1 VTKSR
6 SWAHN
11 ALISVFMPLIT
22 GTVCAAGESL
32 LPPGTQ
38 SRPLRNTLRVM
49 TDSQAPEKTGT
60 ARTTGTNPL
69 APAPAG
75 ARTAADVV
83 TPELVAQLT
92 KGVVGSGRTANH
104 TPFTGE
110 KLADL
115 PESTPEDVEKAYVR
129 ARAAQAVWAQ
139 VPVRERAA
147 VLLRFHD
154 LVLQRQAEVLD
165 LIQLETGKARLHAH
179 EEVQAVAVAAR
190 HYGRKAPA
198 YLKPKRHTGAVP
210 TLTKVVELRH
220 PRGVVGQIAPWNY
233 PLELSVGDAI
243 PAFVAGNA
251 VVMKPDTETCLTALW
266 ARDLLVEAGLPAEV
280 FQVVLGEGPVIGP
293 EVVRHADYVSFTG
306 STRTGREVAQGAA
319 ARLVGVSL
327 ELGGKNAMLVLED
340 ADMEKAAAG
349 AVRACF
355 SSAGQLCISI
365 ERLYVHESIADA
377 FLERFAART
386 KAMRLGTSLAYG
398 ADMGSLVGDRQLETV
413 TRHVDEAVAKGA
425 KVVAGGVARPDIGP
439 YFYEPT
445 ILDGVTEPMAVC
457 NEETFGPVVSVY
469 RFKDEEAAID
479 EANATAYGLNA
490 SVWTKDGRRGRAV
503 AARLRAGTVNVNEG
517 YASAYGSVQSPMGG
531 MKDSGLGRRHG
542 SEGILKYT
550 EAQTVAQ
557 QRVLPMAPSFGMD
570 DEKYAQFMSTS
581 LKAMKALRLR

>member
-1 VTKSR
+1 
-6 SWAHN
+6 
-11 ALISVFMPLIT
+11 
-22 GTVCAAGESL
+22 
-32 LPPGTQ
+32 
-38 SRPLRNTLRVM
+38 M
-49 TDSQAPEKTGT
+49 TDAQTRE
-60 ARTTGTNPL
+60 TTGTNPL
-69 APAPAG
+69 APAPRG

-92 KGVVGSGRTANH
+92 KGVPGSGRTANH

-115 PESTPEDVEKAYVR
+115 PESTPEDVAKAFEA
-129 ARAAQAVWAQ
+129 ARAAQAVWARI
-139 VPVRERAA
+139 PVRERAA

-154 LVLQRQAEVLD
+154 LVLDRQAEVLD

-190 HYGRKAPA
+190 HYGRRAAA
-198 YLKPKRHTGAVP
+198 YLRPKRHTGAVP
-210 TLTKVVELRH
+210 VLTKVSELRH
-220 PRGVVGQIAPWNY
+220 PRGVIGQIAPWNY
-233 PLELSVGDAI
+233 PLELSVGDAL

-266 ARDLLVEAGLPAEV
+266 ARDLLIEAGLPADV
-280 FQVVLGEGPVIGP
+280 FQVVLGEGPVVGP

-340 ADMEKAAAG
+340 ADLDKAAAG

-365 ERLYVHESIADA
+365 ERLYVHEAVADA

-386 KAMRLGTSLAYG
+386 KALRLGTALAYG
-398 ADMGSLVGDRQLETV
+398 ADMGSLVGQRQLDAV
-413 TRHVDEAVAKGA
+413 TRHVEDAVAKGA
-425 KVVAGGVARPDIGP
+425 TVLAGGTARPDIGP

-445 ILDGVTEPMAVC
+445 ILDGVEAPMSVC
-457 NEETFGPVVSVY
+457 TEETFGPVVSVY
-469 RFKDEEAAID
+469 RFSSDD
-479 EANATAYGLNA
+479 EAVERANETPYGLNS
-490 SVWTKDGRRGRAV
+490 SVWTRNARRGREI
-503 AARLRAGTVNVNEG
+503 AARLRTGTVNVNEG
-517 YASAYGSVQSPMGG
+517 YAPAYGSVQSPMGG

-557 QRVLPMAPSFGMD
+557 QRLLPMAPSLGMD
-570 DEKYAQFMSTS
+570 DEKYAAFMSRS
-581 LKAMKALRLR
+581 LRLMKAFRFR

>member
-1 VTKSR
+1 
-6 SWAHN
+6 
-11 ALISVFMPLIT
+11 
-22 GTVCAAGESL
+22 
-32 LPPGTQ
+32 
-38 SRPLRNTLRVM
+38 M
-49 TDSQAPEKTGT
+49 TDSQAISKD
-60 ARTTGTNPL
+60 RTDKTGTNPV
-69 APAPAG
+69 APAPQG

-92 KGVVGSGRTANH
+92 KGVAGSGRTANH

-115 PESTPEDVEKAYVR
+115 PESTPEDVAKAFER
-129 ARAAQAVWAQ
+129 ARAAQAVWAK
-139 VPVRERAA
+139 VPARQRAA

-154 LVLQRQAEVLD
+154 LVLARQAEVLD

-210 TLTKVVELRH
+210 TLTKVTELRQ

-233 PLELSVGDAI
+233 PFELSVGDAL
-243 PAFVAGNA
+243 PAFVSGNA

-266 ARDLLVEAGLPAEV
+266 ARDLLIEAGLPAEV
-280 FQVVLGEGPVIGP
+280 FQVVLGEGPVVGP
-293 EVVRHADYVSFTG
+293 ELVKHADYVSFTG

-340 ADMEKAAAG
+340 ADIDKAAAG

-377 FLERFAART
+377 FVERFATRT
-386 KAMRLGTSLAYG
+386 KAMRLGKSLAYG
-398 ADMGSLVGDRQLETV
+398 ADMGSLVGERQLETV

-425 KVVAGGVARPDIGP
+425 KLVAGGVARPDIGP
-439 YFYEPT
+439 YFFEPT
-445 ILDGVTEPMAVC
+445 ILDGVEAPMAVC
-457 NEETFGPVVSVY
+457 NEETFGPVVSIY
-469 RFKDEEAAID
+469 RFTDED
-479 EANATAYGLNA
+479 EVIGLANGTPYGLNS
-490 SVWTKDGRRGRAV
+490 SVWTKDAKRGHVV
-503 AARLRAGTVNVNEG
+503 ASQLRTGTVNINEG
-517 YASAYGSVQSPMGG
+517 YAPAYGSVQSPMGG

-550 EAQTVAQ
+550 EAQTVAH
-557 QRVLPMAPSFGMD
+557 QRIMPMAPSFGMT
-570 DEKYAQFMSTS
+570 DEKYAAFMSRS
-581 LKAMKALRLR
+581 LKAMKTFRLR

>member
-1 VTKSR
+1 
-6 SWAHN
+6 
-11 ALISVFMPLIT
+11 
-22 GTVCAAGESL
+22 
-32 LPPGTQ
+32 
-38 SRPLRNTLRVM
+38 M
-49 TDSQAPEKTGT
+49 TDSQAPEQTQEKTSET
-60 ARTTGTNPL
+60 TPETTPARTGTNPL
-69 APAPAG
+69 APTPVG
-75 ARTAADVV
+75 VRSAADVV

-92 KGVVGSGRTANH
+92 KGVTGSGRTANH

-115 PESTPEDVEKAYVR
+115 PESTPEDVLKAFES
-129 ARAAQAVWAQ
+129 ARAAQAVWEKT
-139 VPVRERAA
+139 PVRERAA

-154 LVLQRQAEVLD
+154 LVLARQAEVLD

-190 HYGRKAPA
+190 HYGRKAPS
-198 YLKPKRHTGAVP
+198 YLRPKRHAGAMP
-210 TLTKVVELRH
+210 TLTKVTELRH
-220 PRGVVGQIAPWNY
+220 ARGVVGQIAPWNY
-233 PLELSVGDAI
+233 PLELSVGDAL

-266 ARDLLVEAGLPAEV
+266 ARDLLVEAGLPADV
-280 FQVVLGEGPVIGP
+280 FQVVLGEGPVVGP

-327 ELGGKNAMLVLED
+327 ELGGKNAMLVLQD
-340 ADMEKAAAG
+340 ADIERAAEG

-377 FLERFAART
+377 FVERFAART

-398 ADMGSLVGDRQLETV
+398 ADMGSLVGERQLETV
-413 TRHVDEAVAKGA
+413 TRHVEEAVAKGA
-425 KVVAGGVARPDIGP
+425 KVVAGGVARPDVGP
-439 YFYEPT
+439 YFFEPT
-445 ILDGVTEPMAVC
+445 ILDGVTEPMSVC
-457 NEETFGPVVSVY
+457 TEETFGPVVSIY
-469 RFKDEEAAID
+469 RFKTDD
-479 EANATAYGLNA
+479 EAVEHANSTPYGLNS
-490 SVWTKDGRRGRAV
+490 SVWTKDGRRGRDI
-503 AARLRAGTVNVNEG
+503 AARLRTGTVNVNEG
-517 YASAYGSVQSPMGG
+517 YAPAYGSVQSPMGG

-557 QRVLPMAPSFGMD
+557 QRLLPMAPSLGMT

-581 LKAMKALRLR
+581 LRVMKALRLR

>member
-1 VTKSR
+1 
-6 SWAHN
+6 
-11 ALISVFMPLIT
+11 
-22 GTVCAAGESL
+22 
-32 LPPGTQ
+32 
-38 SRPLRNTLRVM
+38 M
-49 TDSQAPEKTGT
+49 TDSQAPEKTGTTATGTTGT

-92 KGVVGSGRTANH
+92 KGVVGSGRTVNH

-115 PESTPEDVEKAYVR
+115 PESTPEDVAEAYER
-129 ARAAQAVWAQ
+129 ARAAQVVWAQ
-139 VPVRERAA
+139 VPVRDRAA

-154 LVLQRQAEVLD
+154 LILERQAEILD

-190 HYGRKAPA
+190 HYGRRAPY
-198 YLKPKRHTGAVP
+198 YLRPKRHAGAMP
-210 TLTKVVELRH
+210 TLTKVTELRH

-251 VVMKPDTETCLTALW
+251 VVMKPDTETCLTGLW
-266 ARDLLVEAGLPAEV
+266 ARDLLIEAGLPAEV
-280 FQVVLGEGPVIGP
+280 FQVVIGEGPVVGP

-386 KAMRLGTSLAYG
+386 KAMRLGKSLAYG
-398 ADMGSLVGDRQLETV
+398 AEMGSLVGDRQLETV

-425 KVVAGGVARPDIGP
+425 KLIAGGVARPDIGP

-445 ILDGVTEPMAVC
+445 ILDGVSEPMAVC
-457 NEETFGPVVSVY
+457 TEETFGPVVSIY
-469 RFKDEEAAID
+469 RFKDEDAAIE
-479 EANATAYGLNA
+479 EANSTAYGLNA
-490 SVWTKDGRRGRAV
+490 SVWTKDGRRGRDV
-503 AARLRAGTVNVNEG
+503 ASRLRAGTVNVNEG

-557 QRVLPMAPSFGMD
+557 QRLLPMAPAFGMD
-570 DEKYAQFMSTS
+570 DEKYARFMSRS
-581 LKAMKALRLR
+581 LRAMKALRLR

>member
-1 VTKSR
+1 
-6 SWAHN
+6 
-11 ALISVFMPLIT
+11 
-22 GTVCAAGESL
+22 
-32 LPPGTQ
+32 
-38 SRPLRNTLRVM
+38 M

-60 ARTTGTNPL
+60 ETTTGTNPL
-69 APAPAG
+69 APAPTG

-104 TPFTGE
+104 SPFTGE

-115 PESTPEDVEKAYVR
+115 PESTPEDVAKAFDA
-129 ARAAQAVWAQ
+129 ARAAQALWSQ
-139 VPVRERAA
+139 TPVRERAA

-154 LVLQRQAEVLD
+154 LVLARQAEVLD

-210 TLTKVVELRH
+210 TLTKVTELRH

-233 PLELSVGDAI
+233 PFELSVGDAL

-266 ARDLLVEAGLPAEV
+266 ARDLLIEAGLPAGV
-280 FQVVLGEGPVIGP
+280 FQVVLGEGPVVGP
-293 EVVRHADYVSFTG
+293 EVVKHADYVSFTG
-306 STRTGREVAQGAA
+306 STRTGREVAQAAA

-327 ELGGKNAMLVLED
+327 ELGGKNAMVVLED
-340 ADMEKAAAG
+340 ADIEKAAAG
-349 AVRACF
+349 AIRACF
-355 SSAGQLCISI
+355 SSAGQLCVSI
-365 ERLYVHESIADA
+365 ERLYVHESIADT

-398 ADMGSLVGDRQLETV
+398 ADMGSLAGERQLESV

-425 KVVAGGVARPDIGP
+425 KVLAGGVARPDIGP
-439 YFYEPT
+439 YFFEPT
-445 ILDGVTEPMAVC
+445 ILDGVEAPMAVC
-457 NEETFGPVVSVY
+457 AEETFGPVVSVY
-469 RFKDEEAAID
+469 RFKTEDEVVEEA
-479 EANATAYGLNA
+479 NSTPYGLNS
-490 SVWTKDGRRGRAV
+490 SVWTKNGSRGRAI
-503 AARLRAGTVNVNEG
+503 AARLRTGTVNVNEG

-550 EAQTVAQ
+550 EAQTIAQ
-557 QRVLPMAPSFGMD
+557 QRLLPMAPSLGMT
-570 DEKYAQFMSTS
+570 DEAYAQFMSRS
-581 LKAMKALRLR
+581 LRAMKAFRLR

>member
-1 VTKSR
+1 
-6 SWAHN
+6 
-11 ALISVFMPLIT
+11 
-22 GTVCAAGESL
+22 
-32 LPPGTQ
+32 
-38 SRPLRNTLRVM
+38 M
-49 TDSQAPEKTGT
+49 TDSQAT
-60 ARTTGTNPL
+60 AAPHGATPDPIGTNPL

-75 ARTAADVV
+75 ARTAVDVV

-92 KGVVGSGRTANH
+92 RDVVGSGRTANH

-115 PESTPEDVEKAYVR
+115 PESTPEDVATAFER
-129 ARAAQAVWAQ
+129 ARAAQTVWAAI
-139 VPVRERAA
+139 PVRQRAA

-154 LVLQRQAEVLD
+154 LVLARQAEVLD

-198 YLKPKRHTGAVP
+198 YLRPKRHAGAVP
-210 TLTKVVELRH
+210 TLTKVTELRQ

-233 PLELSVGDAI
+233 PLELSVGDAL

-251 VVMKPDTETCLTALW
+251 VVMKPDTETALTALW
-266 ARDLLVEAGLPAEV
+266 ARDLLIEAGLPAGV
-280 FQVVLGEGPVIGP
+280 FQVVLGEGPVVGP

-327 ELGGKNAMLVLED
+327 ELGGKNAMLVLAD
-340 ADMEKAAAG
+340 ADLDKAAAG

-365 ERLYVHESIADA
+365 ERLYVHESVADA
-377 FLERFAART
+377 FVERFAART
-386 KAMRLGTSLAYG
+386 KAMRLGRSLAYG
-398 ADMGSLVGDRQLETV
+398 AEMGSLVGARQLETV

-425 KVVAGGVARPDIGP
+425 TVLAGGVARPDIGP

-445 ILDGVTEPMAVC
+445 ILDGVEAPMAVC
-457 NEETFGPVVSVY
+457 GEETFGPVVSVY
-469 RFKDEEAAID
+469 RFTDEDDAI
-479 EANATAYGLNA
+479 ERANATSYGLNS
-490 SVWTKDGRRGRAV
+490 SVWTKDGRRGRAI
-503 AARLRAGTVNVNEG
+503 AARLRSGTVNVNEG
-517 YASAYGSVQSPMGG
+517 YASAYGSVQAPMGG

-557 QRVLPMAPSFGMD
+557 QRVMPMAPAFGMD
-570 DEKYAQFMSTS
+570 DAKYAAFMSRS
-581 LKAMKALRLR
+581 LRAMKALRLR

>member
-1 VTKSR
+1 
-6 SWAHN
+6 
-11 ALISVFMPLIT
+11 
-22 GTVCAAGESL
+22 
-32 LPPGTQ
+32 
-38 SRPLRNTLRVM
+38 M
-49 TDSQAPEKTGT
+49 TDSQAPAQAPEK
-60 ARTTGTNPL
+60 TGTNPL
-69 APAPAG
+69 APAPEG

-83 TPELVAQLT
+83 TPELIAQLT
-92 KGVVGSGRTANH
+92 RGVVGSGRTANH

-115 PESTPEDVEKAYVR
+115 PESTPQDVEEAYAR
-129 ARAAQAVWAQ
+129 ARAAQFLWGRI
-139 VPVRERAA
+139 PVKERAA

-154 LVLQRQAEVLD
+154 LVLARQAEVLD

-190 HYGRKAPA
+190 HYGRRAPF
-198 YLKPKRHTGAVP
+198 YLRPKRHAGAMP
-210 TLTKVVELRH
+210 TLTKVTELRH

-233 PLELSVGDAI
+233 PLELSVGDAL

-266 ARDLLVEAGLPAEV
+266 ARDLLIEAGLPADV

-293 EVVRHADYVSFTG
+293 EVVKHADYVSFTG

-340 ADMEKAAAG
+340 ADIDRAAAG

-365 ERLYVHESIADA
+365 ERLYVHESIADT

-386 KAMRLGTSLAYG
+386 RAMRLGTSLAYG
-398 ADMGSLVGDRQLETV
+398 AEMGSLVGERQLETV
-413 TRHVDEAVAKGA
+413 TRHVEEAVAKGA
-425 KVVAGGVARPDIGP
+425 TVVAGGVARPDIGP
-439 YFYEPT
+439 YFFEPT
-445 ILDGVTEPMAVC
+445 ILDGVEAPMAVC
-457 NEETFGPVVSVY
+457 GEETFGPVVSIY
-469 RFKDEEAAID
+469 RFKDEEEAIAA
-479 EANATAYGLNA
+479 ANATAYGLNS
-490 SVWTKDGRRGRAV
+490 SVWTKDGRRGTEV
-503 AARLRAGTVNVNEG
+503 AARLRTGTVNINEG
-517 YASAYGSVQSPMGG
+517 YGPAYGSVQSPMGG

-557 QRVLPMAPSFGMD
+557 QRLLPMAPSLGMD
-570 DEKYAQFMSTS
+570 DEKYARFMSRS
-581 LKAMKALRLR
+581 LRLMKAFRFR

>member
-1 VTKSR
+1 
-6 SWAHN
+6 
-11 ALISVFMPLIT
+11 
-22 GTVCAAGESL
+22 
-32 LPPGTQ
+32 
-38 SRPLRNTLRVM
+38 M
-49 TDSQAPEKTGT
+49 TDAQAPEQ
-60 ARTTGTNPL
+60 TGTNPL

-115 PESTPEDVEKAYVR
+115 PESTPEDVALAFER
-129 ARAAQAVWAQ
+129 ARAAQTVWGQ
-139 VPVRERAA
+139 VPVRQRAA

-154 LVLQRQAEVLD
+154 LVLERQAEVLD

-190 HYGRKAPA
+190 HYGRRAAA

-233 PLELSVGDAI
+233 PLELSVGDAL

-266 ARDLLVEAGLPAEV
+266 ARDLLIEAGLPAEV
-280 FQVVLGEGPVIGP
+280 FQVVIGDGPVVGP
-293 EVVRHADYVSFTG
+293 AVVQHADYVSFTG

-340 ADMEKAAAG
+340 ADIEKAAAG

-365 ERLYVHESIADA
+365 ERLFVHESVADV

-398 ADMGSLVGDRQLETV
+398 ADMGSLVGERQLETV
-413 TRHVDEAVAKGA
+413 TRHVEEAVAKGA
-425 KVVAGGVARPDIGP
+425 KVVAGGVARPDVGP
-439 YFYEPT
+439 YFFEPT
-445 ILDGVTEPMAVC
+445 ILDGVETPMSVC
-457 NEETFGPVVSVY
+457 TEETFGPVVSIY
-469 RFKDEEAAID
+469 RFSTDD
-479 EANATAYGLNA
+479 EAVEHANSTPYGLNS
-490 SVWTKDGRRGRAV
+490 SVWTKDARRGREI
-503 AARLRAGTVNVNEG
+503 AARLRTGTVNINEG
-517 YASAYGSVQSPMGG
+517 YAPAYGSAQSPMGG

-550 EAQTVAQ
+550 EAQTIAH
-557 QRVLPMAPSFGMD
+557 QRLLPMAPSLGMD
-570 DEKYAQFMSTS
+570 DAAYAAFMSRS
-581 LKAMKALRLR
+581 LKLMKAFRFR